1 MSDSSNKDFKEGLKN
16 TSLFGGVQ
24 IFKILLQIISTKFVA
39 LLLGP
44 TGVGISGLLGATTS
58 IIAAATNMG
67 LQTSTVRDL
76 SQSYSSNNKQKFY
89 KTVAVCRKLVWLT
102 GLTGFFV
109 CLLFSPLWS
118 KLSFGDYSY
127 TLSFAALSIT
137 LLLSQISMGQN
148 VVLQGTRSFKYMA
161 KAGVIG
167 SVLGLFTSIPL
178 YYLYGV
184 DGIVPAMILSSISG
198 ILLTYHFS
206 RKITIGKVSLSLK
219 TALKE
224 GGTMLKMGF
233 FVAVQGFLSVLCAY
247 LVRVFISN
255 QGTLEDV
262 GLYNSGFAIINV
274 YVGMVFSAMATDY
287 LPRLSSCAHSLDDF
301 NRTINQQ
308 IELSFILLFPLIA
321 LFLVFGNVV
330 IYLLYS
336 YKFLSCSLMVS
347 WGILGI
353 LLKAPS
359 WCIGYTF
366 LAKGD
371 TKAFFINE
379 LIAETNMLILNVSFY
394 YVWGL
399 NGLGASFVISFF
411 IYFIQVFLV
420 SKYRYGYVLD
430 YSITKIA
437 IPSFVIT
444 ITIFIIIVYGNTML
458 RYSIGVPLALLSCY
472 YTYINLNS
480 KVDIKEVF
488 ISKIKSKMNVK

>member
-1 MSDSSNKDFKEGLKN
+1 MNTGSNRDFKEGLKN

-24 IFKILLQIISTKFVA
+24 IFKILLKIISTKFVA

-44 TGVGISGLLGATTS
+44 TGVGISGLFGATTS

-76 SQSYSSNNKQKFY
+76 SQSYSSNNKHYFY
-89 KTVAVCRKLVWLT
+89 RTVTICRKLVWLT
-102 GLTGFFV
+102 GSAGLLV

-167 SVLGLFTSIPL
+167 SVLGLFTSLPL
-178 YYLYGV
+178 YYFYGI
-184 DGIVPAMILSSISG
+184 DGIVPAMIISSVSG

-206 RKITIGKVSLSLK
+206 RKIPIEKVRISFK

-224 GGTMLKMGF
+224 GSTMLNMGF
-233 FVAVQGFLSVLCAY
+233 FVALQGFLSLLCAY
-247 LVRVFISN
+247 IVRIYISN
-255 QGTLEDV
+255 KGTIEDV
-262 GLYNSGFAIINV
+262 GLYNSGFTIINT
-274 YVGMVFSAMATDY
+274 YVGMVFSAMAIDY
-287 LPRLSSCAHSLDDF
+287 YPKLSSYAHSSADF
-301 NRTINQQ
+301 NRAINQQ
-308 IELSFILLFPLIA
+308 IELSLFLLSPMIA
-321 LFLVFGNVV
+321 LFLVFSDWV

-336 YKFLSCSLMVS
+336 SKFLSCSMMVS

-359 WCIGYTF
+359 WCLGYTF

-379 LIAETNMLILNVSFY
+379 VIAETNTLILNISFY
-394 YVWGL
+394 YIWGL
-399 NGLGASFVISFF
+399 NGLGASFVVSFF
-411 IYFIQVFLV
+411 IYLIQVFWV

-430 YSITKIA
+430 NNIIKISFPGFIISIA
-437 IPSFVIT
+437 
-444 ITIFIIIVYGNTML
+444 IFIIIIYGNTIL
-458 RYSIGVPLALLSCY
+458 RYAIGVPLALLSCY
-472 YTYINLNS
+472 FAYRNLNS
-480 KVDIKEVF
+480 RIDVKGVF
-488 ISKIKSKMNVK
+488 ISRIKSKINKR